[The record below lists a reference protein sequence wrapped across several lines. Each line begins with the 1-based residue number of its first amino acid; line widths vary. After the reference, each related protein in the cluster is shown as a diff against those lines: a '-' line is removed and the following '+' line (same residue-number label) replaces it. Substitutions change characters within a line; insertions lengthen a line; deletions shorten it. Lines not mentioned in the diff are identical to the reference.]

1 MTLPRKGLNFAPS
14 TKNKITMKESEKL
27 KLAAESLT
35 RSYETFQDAFEKI
48 QEKTGREFI
57 SMDASMGVAYT
68 QMQDLMSNIA
78 VEEMSKEKAARY
90 LDMRRSNF
98 DTKIANGEA
107 PKGKKLSGFKE
118 LRWYRQATCPE
129 RCRAEF

>member
-27 KLAAESLT
+27 KLAAESLA

-57 SMDASMGVAYT
+57 SMDTSMGVAYT
-68 QMQDLMSNIA
+68 QMQDLLAYFIGIA
-78 VEEMSKEKAARY
+78 EIEK
-90 LDMRRSNF
+90 
-98 DTKIANGEA
+98 I
-107 PKGKKLSGFKE
+107 
-118 LRWYRQATCPE
+118 
-129 RCRAEF
+129 